1 MAGSLGPAMSS
12 MDAFLN
18 LIDRSSRLLEGVAVF
33 MLFGFGALMLGEVF
47 ARGLLSQSLP
57 FSWEYSTFAMA
68 GVFLL
73 ASGRAIR
80 TATHVRVSLVLE
92 AAPASVARVVD
103 ILANIAGLIIVAVLV
118 AALYN
123 AFSTS
128 LARGLVSATIVATPL
143 AIPQGIILI
152 GAVQLWF
159 DLLARLIRLMSDRP
173 AEDRGADAV
182 SEEPLDV

>member
-1 MAGSLGPAMSS
+1 MNV
-12 MDAFLN
+12 FLN
-18 LIDRSSRLLEGVAVF
+18 LIDRSSRLLEGVAVA

-47 ARGLLSQSLP
+47 ARGFLSQSLP

-68 GVFLL
+68 SVFLL

-92 AAPASVARVVD
+92 AAPRPIARAVD
-103 ILANIAGLIIVAVLV
+103 VLANIVGLIIVAALV
-118 AALYN
+118 AALFN

-128 LARGLVSATIVATPL
+128 LSRGLVSATIVATPL
-143 AIPQGIILI
+143 AVPQGIILV

-159 DLLARLIRLMSDRP
+159 DMLARLIRLVSGRT
-173 AEDRGADAV
+173 AEDRGADSV
-182 SEEPLDV
+182 PEEPLDV

>member
-1 MAGSLGPAMSS
+1 
-12 MDAFLN
+12 MDTFLN
-18 LIDRSSRLLEGVAVF
+18 LIDRSSRLLEGVAVV

-47 ARGLLSQSLP
+47 ARGFLSQSLP

-92 AAPASVARVVD
+92 AAPPRIARTMD
-103 ILANIAGLIIVAVLV
+103 ALANVMALVIVAGLV
-118 AALYN
+118 AALHD

-128 LARGLVSATIVATPL
+128 LERGLVSATIVATPL
-143 AIPQGIILI
+143 AVPQGIILV

-159 DLLARLIRLMSDRP
+159 DLLARLIRLMTGRAVDDR
-173 AEDRGADAV
+173 EADAV
-182 SEEPLDV
+182 PEEPLDV